1 MRIKSGNVERIVSDE
16 VGKKLI
22 AAEKAVEVKESAKE
36 SSTDL
41 TKMKV
46 DELKKLAN
54 ERGIQNADSMKKEE
68 LIEALKDVV

>member
-16 VGKKLI
+16 VGKNLI
-22 AAEKAVEVKESAKE
+22 AAKKAEEVKEE
-36 SSTDL
+36 SSTDI

-54 ERGIQNADSMKKEE
+54 ERGVQNADSMKKEE
-68 LIEALKDVV
+68 LLEALKDVV